1 MPTQEPQSAT
11 SKKPDR
17 LHTSVNLLIA
27 GVFVTLAILL
37 AGNLW
42 WRHQESLRA
51 GEARAANLALIL
63 SEHLAR
69 TLNGFETTLAQLAQ
83 HSQGVGGPRAPREAW
98 TLLKAMQDSLPG
110 AGSISVIDE
119 TGTITQSTVDQLVG
133 QSRRGLYLFQQISA
147 ETTDRIVVDK
157 PFPSVIDQRPLI
169 PIGRRLT
176 TADGKFAGAV
186 VVTFEPERLRGFYKS
201 VDLGPNGLLWVLHPT
216 GLVLFREPSG
226 TDPMGERAPADL
238 TRAVESDEPIRG
250 FLRAPLGASR
260 EDYLTA
266 YRQSADPP
274 LAVAVSLA
282 EKDVLAAW
290 RNEAVAGAAVIIVV
304 GFLLLGAGFLIGHE
318 IRARS
323 AAETRVMAQA
333 DALATAVA
341 QRDDANVSLRAN
353 QARFQAVMD
362 HTPMMVTLKD
372 LEGRY
377 TFANRAFQD
386 YLGREADQILGKTA
400 LDIRPRAFAEET
412 MAHDKAVI
420 ESKRASQREIVD
432 PDGGRSSLVVKF
444 PVIEDNGEVS
454 ALGTIMVDI
463 SELKRVQSALA
474 HAQKME
480 ALGQLTGGIAHDF
493 NNLLTAI
500 LLNSD
505 VLASRV
511 ENESLRTLAVAMR
524 GAADRGADLT
534 RRLLAFGRQQALEPK
549 PTDVNDLLF
558 RMEPLMHRTLGEH
571 IDIRFVRADD
581 LWPAQ
586 VDPGQLENAVLN
598 LAVNARDA
606 MPERG
611 RLTIETGN
619 VELDETSTRLEAKPG
634 DYVMVAVGDTGSGMP
649 PEVLA
654 HVFEPFFTTKEV
666 GRGTGLGLSMVYG
679 FVKQSEGHIQVYSEV
694 GVGTVVKLYLP
705 RAHAAEVA
713 LEPAANAPT
722 ELPSGREVILLVED
736 DALVRAHTEHQLIA
750 LGYHVI
756 AAEHAGEAMA
766 LLRDG
771 LHPDLLFTDMVM
783 PGGMNGREL
792 GEEARKLLP
801 GLKVLYTT
809 GYAGAQS
816 VSLATDALPSAYLL
830 GKPYRRRDLA
840 TKVRAVLDER
850 AAS

>member
-1 MPTQEPQSAT
+1 VILA
-11 SKKPDR
+11 
-17 LHTSVNLLIA
+17 VGLL
-27 GVFVTLAILL
+27 LL
-37 AGNLW
+37 A
-42 WRHQESLRA
+42 
-51 GEARAANLALIL
+51 
-63 SEHLAR
+63 
-69 TLNGFETTLAQLAQ
+69 
-83 HSQGVGGPRAPREAW
+83 
-98 TLLKAMQDSLPG
+98 
-110 AGSISVIDE
+110 
-119 TGTITQSTVDQLVG
+119 
-133 QSRRGLYLFQQISA
+133 
-147 ETTDRIVVDK
+147 
-157 PFPSVIDQRPLI
+157 
-169 PIGRRLT
+169 
-176 TADGKFAGAV
+176 
-186 VVTFEPERLRGFYKS
+186 
-201 VDLGPNGLLWVLHPT
+201 
-216 GLVLFREPSG
+216 
-226 TDPMGERAPADL
+226 
-238 TRAVESDEPIRG
+238 
-250 FLRAPLGASR
+250 
-260 EDYLTA
+260 
-266 YRQSADPP
+266 
-274 LAVAVSLA
+274 
-282 EKDVLAAW
+282 
-290 RNEAVAGAAVIIVV
+290 
-304 GFLLLGAGFLIGHE
+304 AGFQIGHE
-318 IRARS
+318 IRARG
-323 AAETRVMAQA
+323 AAEARVTTQA
-333 DALATAVA
+333 EALATAVSE
-341 QRDDANVSLRAN
+341 RDDANLSLRAN

-362 HTPMMVTLKD
+362 HTPMMVSLKD
-372 LEGRY
+372 LDGRY

-386 YLGREADQILGKTA
+386 YLGREADQILGKCATD
-400 LDIRPRAFAEET
+400 LRPRQFAEET
-412 MAHDKAVI
+412 VTHDKAVV
-420 ESKRASQREIVD
+420 ESKRASQREVVD

-454 ALGTIMVDI
+454 AVGTIMVDI

-549 PTDVNDLLF
+549 PTDVNDLML

-581 LWPAQ
+581 LWLAQ

-619 VELDETSTRLEAKPG
+619 VELDETSTNLEAKPG

-679 FVKQSEGHIQVYSEV
+679 FVKQSEGHIQVYSEI

-713 LEPAANAPT
+713 LEPATTPT

-756 AAEHAGEAMA
+756 TAEHAGEAMQ

-771 LHPDLLFTDMVM
+771 LSPDLLFTDMVM